1 MKLCDVFPDGTS
13 ALVSRGTLDLTFR
26 DGGSR
31 PPARLVPGQEY
42 DVELDLDACAF
53 ASAPGNTLPGQ
64 RRRGRLAQ
72 HRRPARARGA
82 DRARGLGGA
91 AAAGGDVPAPSFTP
105 GEEHSSESVEG
116 VGWSITDDVLRR
128 TTSARTRTVS
138 EYDAPHDGRV
148 REDYLG
154 EVSLDRRTWDQ
165 AAHAVTTYDLTWP
178 GVAVRVVST
187 MDVTVTA
194 DGLDVA
200 IDTVATLDGEPVSSR
215 SSA

>member
-1 MKLCDVFPDGTS
+1 MHG
-13 ALVSRGTLDLTFR
+13 R
-26 DGGSR
+26 
-31 PPARLVPGQEY
+31 PARLVPGQEY

-53 ASAPGNTLPGQ
+53 AWAPGNTL
-64 RRRGRLAQ
+64 RVSVA
-72 HRRPARARGA
+72 GA
-82 DRARGLGGA
+82 DWPNTVAPPAPVVLTVHEGSVELPLLEGTF
-91 AAAGGDVPAPSFTP
+91 PAPSFTP

-128 TTSARTRTVS
+128 APLARTRTVS

-215 SSA
+215 SWREQVPRSA